1 MASLLFKVG
10 LGSVALLAVLFQ
22 VYLKEIIWLGF
33 GIGKTLQ
40 PLSDFPYTCR
50 TITDSRME
58 ACEDMWL
65 SESTRQLFLACSDPI
80 ARSHWM
86 PSVADFNVTGR
97 SQRDA
102 MVVLDIDKPVE
113 NGFEMRVL
121 KTPGYTGTAG
131 DGLLDLAGFTGTES
145 NVGTIELLVVN
156 HRPSVDAETGQFLD
170 NTSIGGNST
179 IELFETGPDA
189 SELKHIRTYA
199 SKHIT
204 TPNRVAAADGGSFFV
219 ANDHGPYKLGLKHHL
234 SPIIGTGGVTY
245 CDKDT
250 GCRPV
255 AGSLSFPNGLVNGQ
269 DGLLYVPSSMLGTI
283 TIYRIAPVTDKLEK
297 VDEVSVGYGIDN
309 LSIDQNGDMYIAVFP
324 VGVEIFKAYKDPYNA
339 RPPSAA
345 LRMRKGEGGYVV
357 EKIIEDAF
365 GEVLPVATT
374 VIHDA
379 KTGRLFFSSVISPFI
394 SVCEPKN

>member
-1 MASLLFKVG
+1 MAGLLFKVG
-10 LGSVALLAVLFQ
+10 LSVVALLAVLFQ
-22 VYLKEIIWLGF
+22 IYLKEAVWLGL

-86 PSVADFNVTGR
+86 PSVADFNITGR

-113 NGFEMRVL
+113 SGFEMRVL

-131 DGLLDLAGFTGTES
+131 DGLLDLAGFTGIES
-145 NVGTIELLVVN
+145 DEGFIELLVVN
-156 HRPSVDAETGQFLD
+156 HRPSVDAETGEFLD
-170 NTSIGGNST
+170 NTSVGGNST
-179 IELFETGPDA
+179 IELFETGPGA
-189 SELKHIRTYA
+189 RVLRHVRTYA
-199 SKHIT
+199 NTHIA
-204 TPNRVAAADGGSFFV
+204 TPNRVTAAGDGSFFV

-234 SPIIGTGGVTY
+234 SPIIGTGDVTY
-245 CDKDT
+245 CDKD

-255 AGSLSFPNGLVNGQ
+255 AGGLKFPNGLVNGQ

-283 TIYRIAPVTDKLEK
+283 AIYRIAPTDKLEK

-309 LSIDQNGDMYIAVFP
+309 LSIDKNGDMYIAAFP

-339 RPPSAA
+339 RPPSVA
-345 LRMRKGEGGYVV
+345 LRMRKREGGYVV

-365 GEVLPVATT
+365 GEALPVATT